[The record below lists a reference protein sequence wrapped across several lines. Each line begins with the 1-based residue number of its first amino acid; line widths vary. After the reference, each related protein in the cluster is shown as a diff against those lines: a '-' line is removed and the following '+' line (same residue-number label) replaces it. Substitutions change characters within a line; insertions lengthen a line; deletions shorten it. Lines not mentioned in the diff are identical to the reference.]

1 VVPDAG
7 HPEAGGARDGLSL
20 VGRRMR
26 FTDSRAQERSAEG
39 VVFYSR

>member
-1 VVPDAG
+1 MPDTPKPAAHVG
-7 HPEAGGARDGLSL
+7 DGLPL
-20 VGRRMR
+20 VGRRPR